1 MTTNVGPIVTFS
13 PRLVAHIKRTGHR
26 LFTTWSPMKR
36 PAKSALDAASPIE
49 SGTLLGL
56 ANLMG
61 KPRRSVTQESSVL
74 SRVSRN
80 SFLTQFIQ

>member
-1 MTTNVGPIVTFS
+1 
-13 PRLVAHIKRTGHR
+13 
-26 LFTTWSPMKR
+26 MKR

-56 ANLMG
+56 ANLTG